1 MSESSPS
8 PSPLSHSVAFFHL
21 TAHPVDDTLAGG
33 GPIEREKEREREMQM
48 ERERSRMGE
57 RERERERERE
67 GKGLFSHLLEQGLG

>member
-33 GPIEREKEREREMQM
+33 GQIEREKEREKEKCRWREN
-48 ERERSRMGE
+48 EVEWE
-57 RERERERERE
+57 RERERQRE